1 MGFKRFGKNGKRTT
15 ATFGRTTER
24 YVRELQGR
32 LGHAPDGVVTEDLW
46 RELMHERLHQAVA
59 PPPRSVDDVPTEIEG
74 IPFAEPRGQV
84 WPVCCSVD
92 EGRHVAFQGE
102 RELHDLEHAPGR
114 WFGAR
119 RSSGRMHVA
128 VDLFG
133 DEGDPILAMQPGV
146 ITAQPHFFRGT
157 HGLFVWDEA
166 TDTTVNYG
174 EVARHSWR
182 AWGLDVGSR
191 VTAGQPI
198 AMVGLMRRDAMTH
211 LEIYRGRVQ
220 QNHRYYFRRGSAG
233 SLLNPTRYLL
243 ALAQAG

>member
-114 WFGAR
+114 WFWCPPLERTHAR
-119 RSSGRMHVA
+119 GGRP
-128 VDLFG
+128 L
-133 DEGDPILAMQPGV
+133 
-146 ITAQPHFFRGT
+146 R
-157 HGLFVWDEA
+157 
-166 TDTTVNYG
+166 
-174 EVARHSWR
+174 
-182 AWGLDVGSR
+182 
-191 VTAGQPI
+191 
-198 AMVGLMRRDAMTH
+198 
-211 LEIYRGRVQ
+211 
-220 QNHRYYFRRGSAG
+220 RRGGPHPGDAAG
-233 SLLNPTRYLL
+233 GHHRAAALLSRDPRPLRV
-243 ALAQAG
+243 G